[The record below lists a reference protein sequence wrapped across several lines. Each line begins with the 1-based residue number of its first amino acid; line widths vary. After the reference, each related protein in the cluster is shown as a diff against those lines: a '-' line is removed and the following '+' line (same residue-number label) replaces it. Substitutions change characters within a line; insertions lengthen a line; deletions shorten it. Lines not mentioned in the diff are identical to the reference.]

1 MLKNYFKIAL
11 RNIFKNKIYSF
22 INIIGLAVGLA
33 GFILISILIK
43 NELSYESFQKKG
55 DRIYRVVE
63 IQNQEGIGHLKVAVT
78 MGPLSP
84 ALKNYFPG
92 IENTTRLKP
101 APSVFCKIGSEG
113 YYEDGLSFA
122 EPSIF
127 DIFTIPFIEGDPKT
141 ALNAP
146 KSLVISQSTAK
157 KYFKNEDPIGKTI
170 SFHTVFG
177 VFDLTVTGVIEDYP
191 KNSHI
196 YFDMLAP

>member
-1 MLKNYFKIAL
+1 MLKNYLKIAL

-92 IENTTRLKP
+92 IENTEGAGFNLV
-101 APSVFCKIGSEG
+101 VFS
-113 YYEDGLSFA
+113 
-122 EPSIF
+122 
-127 DIFTIPFIEGDPKT
+127 
-141 ALNAP
+141 
-146 KSLVISQSTAK
+146 
-157 KYFKNEDPIGKTI
+157 
-170 SFHTVFG
+170 
-177 VFDLTVTGVIEDYP
+177 
-191 KNSHI
+191 
-196 YFDMLAP
+196 